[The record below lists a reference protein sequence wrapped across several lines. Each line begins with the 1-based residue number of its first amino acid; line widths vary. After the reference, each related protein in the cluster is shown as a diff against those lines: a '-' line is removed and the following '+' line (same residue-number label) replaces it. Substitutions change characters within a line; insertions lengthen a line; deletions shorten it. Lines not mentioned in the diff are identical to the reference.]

1 MMRIEQETINEIR
14 EKNDILDVVS
24 EYVKLEKRGRNYI
37 GLCPFHDEKTPSF
50 SVSEDKQI
58 CHCFGCKKGGNVF
71 QFIQEIKS
79 VSFIDA
85 VSELGNRVGIH
96 IEQETTSHD
105 TSEIVDDHIKMI
117 EMHELMAN
125 NFHYILKHT
134 EEGEAA
140 LAYLKSRGF
149 TDELINDRKIGY
161 SPNHAKFTHDFLE
174 KNGYEAVLAYE
185 AGLLS
190 RNDET
195 FDYFDRFRDRI
206 IFPLQNFQGKTVGFS
221 GRTYTD
227 QSPKYLNSP
236 ETPIFQKRK
245 MLYNI
250 DRARKA
256 IRQNDEVILLE
267 GFMDVIKASE
277 ANIKQVVA
285 TMGTALSKEHI
296 IMVKKLASNV
306 TLLYDGDFAGTEA
319 ALNVGKSLLTEGLNV
334 FVVNLPKKMD
344 PDDYIT
350 EYGEDA
356 FKSFVDGQKQSYV
369 AFKAQ
374 QLYYANE
381 NNDLKHDQHLEELIQ
396 DLNLIRSEFLRK
408 KVLQQIA
415 DLYKVDVNSLKNR
428 LAPTIVQNSIDY
440 NYNVPEIKEKKQD
453 KVGRAEQ
460 AILKHFMNHKQLFLE
475 YHSRINQEDFT
486 SLNNRVIFSRLNG
499 YYKNNDVFNISD
511 FSSYI
516 EEHQVMETVMY
527 LDSMLINDEPEKDE
541 MEDYIEVISPSVDQE
556 LTIEYL
562 NEQLNRAMQMGDL
575 ALQRQYLE
583 QIIQFNRNRM

>member
-1 MMRIEQETINEIR
+1 MRIEQETINEIR

-71 QFIQEIKS
+71 QFIQEIKDIPF
-79 VSFIDA
+79 VEA
-85 VSELGNRVGIH
+85 VKELGSRVDIH
-96 IEQETTSHD
+96 VESNEPSS
-105 TSEIVDDHIKMI
+105 SEAIVDDHIKMI

-134 EEGEAA
+134 EEGEEA

-161 SPNHAKFTHDFLE
+161 SPNHSKFTHDFLE
-174 KNGYEAVLAYE
+174 KNGYDAVLAFE

-206 IFPLQNFQGKTVGFS
+206 IFPLLNFQGKTVGFS

-227 QSPKYLNSP
+227 QTPKYLNSP

-250 DRARKA
+250 DRARKF

-267 GFMDVIKASE
+267 GFMDVIKADQ
-277 ANIKQVVA
+277 ADIKQVVA

-306 TLLYDGDFAGTEA
+306 TLLYDGDFAGNEA
-319 ALNVGKSLLTEGLNV
+319 ALNVGKILLNEGINV
-334 FVVNLPKKMD
+334 YVVHLPKKLD

-350 EYGEDA
+350 EYGNEA
-356 FKSFVDGQKQSYV
+356 FKSFVDSQKQSFV
-369 AFKAQ
+369 GFKAQ

-381 NNDLKHDQHLEELIQ
+381 NNDLKHEQHLEELIN
-396 DLNLIRSEFLRK
+396 DINLIRSDFLRK
-408 KVLQQIA
+408 KVLQQVA
-415 DLYKVDVNSLKNR
+415 DLYKVDVNSLKNQ
-428 LAPTIVQNSIDY
+428 LSPNIVQNTIDY
-440 NYNVPEIKEKKQD
+440 DQYVPDFKEKKLD

-460 AILKHFMNHKQLFLE
+460 ALIKHFMNQKQLFLE

-516 EEHQVMETVMY
+516 EDHNIMETVMY
-527 LDSMLINDEPEKDE
+527 LDSLLINDDPESE
-541 MEDYIEVISPSVDQE
+541 EIEDYINIISPE
-556 LTIEYL
+556 EIKENTIEYL
-562 NEQLNRAMQMGDL
+562 NEQLNKAMQSGDM

-583 QIIQFNRNRM
+583 QIVQYNRNRM

>member
-1 MMRIEQETINEIR
+1 MRIEQETINEIR

-24 EYVKLEKRGRNYI
+24 EYVKLEKKGRNYI

-71 QFIQEIKS
+71 QFIQEIKDIPF
-79 VSFIDA
+79 VEA
-85 VSELGNRVGIH
+85 VKELGSRVDIH
-96 IEQETTSHD
+96 VESNEPSS
-105 TSEIVDDHIKMI
+105 SEAIVDDHIKMI

-134 EEGEAA
+134 EEGEEA

-161 SPNHAKFTHDFLE
+161 SPNHSKFTHDFLE
-174 KNGYEAVLAYE
+174 KNGYDAVLAFD

-206 IFPLQNFQGKTVGFS
+206 IFPLLNFQGKTVGFS

-227 QSPKYLNSP
+227 QTPKYLNSP

-250 DRARKA
+250 DRARKF

-267 GFMDVIKASE
+267 GFMDVIKADQ
-277 ANIKQVVA
+277 ADIKQVVA

-306 TLLYDGDFAGTEA
+306 TLLYDGDFAGNEA
-319 ALNVGKSLLTEGLNV
+319 ALNVGKILLNEGINV
-334 FVVNLPKKMD
+334 YVVHLPKKMD

-350 EYGEDA
+350 EYGNEA
-356 FKSFVDGQKQSYV
+356 FKSFVDSQKQSFV
-369 AFKAQ
+369 GFKAQ

-381 NNDLKHDQHLEELIQ
+381 NNDLKHEQHLEELIN
-396 DLNLIRSEFLRK
+396 DINLIRSDFLRK
-408 KVLQQIA
+408 KVLQQVA
-415 DLYKVDVNSLKNR
+415 DLYKVDVNSLKNQ
-428 LAPTIVQNSIDY
+428 LSPNIVQNTIDY
-440 NYNVPEIKEKKQD
+440 DQYVPDFKEKKLD

-460 AILKHFMNHKQLFLE
+460 ALIKHFMNQKQLFLE

-516 EEHQVMETVMY
+516 EDHNIMETVMY
-527 LDSMLINDEPEKDE
+527 LDSLLINDDPESE
-541 MEDYIEVISPSVDQE
+541 EIEDYINIISPE
-556 LTIEYL
+556 EIKENTIEYL
-562 NEQLNRAMQMGDL
+562 NEQLNKAMQSGDM

-583 QIIQFNRNRM
+583 QIVQYNRNRM

>member
-1 MMRIEQETINEIR
+1 MRIEQELINEIR

-71 QFIQEIKS
+71 QFIQEIKGI
-79 VSFIDA
+79 SFVDA
-85 VSELGNRVGIH
+85 VRELGDKVDIH
-96 IEQETTSHD
+96 IEQQETAPT
-105 TSEIVDDHIKMI
+105 EGIVDDHIKMI

-125 NFHYILKHT
+125 NYHYILKHT

-140 LAYLKSRGF
+140 LNYLKSRGF
-149 TDELINDRKIGY
+149 TEELINDRKIGY
-161 SPNHAKFTHDFLE
+161 APNHSKFTHDFLE
-174 KNGYEAVLAYE
+174 KNGYDAVLAYE

-206 IFPLQNFQGKTVGFS
+206 IFPLLNFQGKTVGFS

-250 DRARKA
+250 DRARKF

-267 GFMDVIKASE
+267 GFMDVIKSFE
-277 ANIKQVVA
+277 ADIKQVVA
-285 TMGTALSKEHI
+285 TMGTALSREHVT
-296 IMVKKLASNV
+296 MVKKLASNV
-306 TLLYDGDFAGTEA
+306 TLLYDGDFAGKEA
-319 ALNVGKSLLTEGLNV
+319 AINVGKDLLNEGLNV
-334 FVVNLPKKMD
+334 FVVNLPKTMD

-350 EYGEDA
+350 EYGSDA
-356 FKSFVDGQKQSYV
+356 FKSFVEGQKQSYV

-381 NNDLKHDQHLEELIQ
+381 NNDLKHEQHIEELIH
-396 DLNLIRSEFLRK
+396 DINLIQSEFLRK
-408 KVLQQIA
+408 KVLQQVA

-428 LAPTIVQNSIDY
+428 LSPNIVQNYTDY
-440 NYNVPEIKEKKQD
+440 NNFVPEMKEKKLD

-460 AILKHFMNHKQLFLE
+460 ALLKHFMNHKQLFLE

-516 EEHQVMETVMY
+516 EEHQIIETVMY
-527 LDSMLINDEPEKDE
+527 LDSLLINDEPETE
-541 MEDYIEVISPSVDQE
+541 EIEDYIRIISPNEHKENS
-556 LTIEYL
+556 IEYL
-562 NEQLNRAMQMGDL
+562 NQQLNKAMQAGDI

-583 QIIQFNRNRM
+583 QIVQYNRNRM

>member
-1 MMRIEQETINEIR
+1 MRIEQELINEIR

-71 QFIQEIKS
+71 QFIQEIKGI
-79 VSFIDA
+79 SFVDA
-85 VSELGNRVGIH
+85 VRELGDKVDIH
-96 IEQETTSHD
+96 IEQQETAPT
-105 TSEIVDDHIKMI
+105 EGIVDDHIKMI

-125 NFHYILKHT
+125 NYHYILKHT

-140 LAYLKSRGF
+140 LNYLKSRGF
-149 TDELINDRKIGY
+149 TEELINDRKIGY
-161 SPNHAKFTHDFLE
+161 APNHSKFTHDFLE
-174 KNGYEAVLAYE
+174 KNGYDAVLAYE

-206 IFPLQNFQGKTVGFS
+206 IFPLLNFQGKTVGFS

-250 DRARKA
+250 DRARKF

-267 GFMDVIKASE
+267 GFMDVIKSFE
-277 ANIKQVVA
+277 ADIKQVVA
-285 TMGTALSKEHI
+285 TMGTALSREHVT
-296 IMVKKLASNV
+296 MVKKLASNV
-306 TLLYDGDFAGTEA
+306 TLLYDGDFAGKEA
-319 ALNVGKSLLTEGLNV
+319 AINVGKDLLNEGLNV
-334 FVVNLPKKMD
+334 FVVNLPKTMD

-350 EYGEDA
+350 EYGSDA
-356 FKSFVDGQKQSYV
+356 FKSFVEGQKQSYV
-369 AFKAQ
+369 TFKAQ

-381 NNDLKHDQHLEELIQ
+381 NNDLKHEQHIEELIH
-396 DLNLIRSEFLRK
+396 DINLIQSEFLRK
-408 KVLQQIA
+408 KVLQQVA

-428 LAPTIVQNSIDY
+428 LSPNIVQNYTDY
-440 NYNVPEIKEKKQD
+440 NNFVPEMKEKKLD
-453 KVGRAEQ
+453 KIGRAEQ
-460 AILKHFMNHKQLFLE
+460 ALLKHFMNHKQLFLE

-516 EEHQVMETVMY
+516 EEHQIIETVMY
-527 LDSMLINDEPEKDE
+527 LDSLLINDEPETE
-541 MEDYIEVISPSVDQE
+541 EIEDYIRIICPNEHKENS
-556 LTIEYL
+556 IEYL
-562 NEQLNRAMQMGDL
+562 NQQLNKAMQAGDI

-583 QIIQFNRNRM
+583 QIVQYNRNRM

>member
-1 MMRIEQETINEIR
+1 MRIEQELINEIR

-71 QFIQEIKS
+71 QFIQEIKGI
-79 VSFIDA
+79 SFVDA
-85 VSELGNRVGIH
+85 VRELGDKVDIH
-96 IEQETTSHD
+96 IEQQETAPT
-105 TSEIVDDHIKMI
+105 EGIVDDHIKMI

-125 NFHYILKHT
+125 NYHYILKHT

-140 LAYLKSRGF
+140 LNYLKSRGF
-149 TDELINDRKIGY
+149 TEELINDRKIGY
-161 SPNHAKFTHDFLE
+161 APNHSKFTHDFLE
-174 KNGYEAVLAYE
+174 KNGYDAVLAYE

-206 IFPLQNFQGKTVGFS
+206 IFPLLNFQGKTVGFS

-250 DRARKA
+250 DRARKF

-267 GFMDVIKASE
+267 GFMDVIKSFE
-277 ANIKQVVA
+277 ADIKQVVA
-285 TMGTALSKEHI
+285 TMGTALSREHVT
-296 IMVKKLASNV
+296 MVKKLASNV
-306 TLLYDGDFAGTEA
+306 TLLYDGDFAGKEA
-319 ALNVGKSLLTEGLNV
+319 AINVGKDLLNEGLNV
-334 FVVNLPKKMD
+334 FVVNLPKTMD

-350 EYGEDA
+350 EYGSDA
-356 FKSFVDGQKQSYV
+356 FKSFVEGQKQSYV

-381 NNDLKHDQHLEELIQ
+381 NNDLKHEQHIEELIH
-396 DLNLIRSEFLRK
+396 DINLIQSEFLRK
-408 KVLQQIA
+408 KVLQQVA

-428 LAPTIVQNSIDY
+428 LSPNIVQNYTDY
-440 NYNVPEIKEKKQD
+440 NNFVPEMKEKKLD

-460 AILKHFMNHKQLFLE
+460 ALLKHFMNHKQLFLE

-516 EEHQVMETVMY
+516 EEHQIIETVMY
-527 LDSMLINDEPEKDE
+527 LESLLINDEPETE
-541 MEDYIEVISPSVDQE
+541 EIEDYIRIISPNEHKENS
-556 LTIEYL
+556 IEYL
-562 NEQLNRAMQMGDL
+562 NQQLNKAMQAGDI

-583 QIIQFNRNRM
+583 QIVQYNRNRM

>member
-1 MMRIEQETINEIR
+1 MRIEQDLINEIR

-71 QFIQEIKS
+71 QFIQEIKGI
-79 VSFIDA
+79 SFVDA
-85 VSELGNRVGIH
+85 VRELGDKVDIH
-96 IEQETTSHD
+96 IEQQETAPT
-105 TSEIVDDHIKMI
+105 EGIVDDHIKMI

-125 NFHYILKHT
+125 NYHYILKHT

-140 LAYLKSRGF
+140 LNYLKSRGF
-149 TDELINDRKIGY
+149 TEELINDRKIGY
-161 SPNHAKFTHDFLE
+161 APNHSKFTHDFLE
-174 KNGYEAVLAYE
+174 KNGYDAVLAYE

-206 IFPLQNFQGKTVGFS
+206 IFPLLNFQGKTVGFS

-250 DRARKA
+250 DRARKF

-267 GFMDVIKASE
+267 GFMDVIKSFE
-277 ANIKQVVA
+277 ADIKQVVA
-285 TMGTALSKEHI
+285 TMGTALSREHVT
-296 IMVKKLASNV
+296 MVKKLASNV
-306 TLLYDGDFAGTEA
+306 TLLYDGDFAGKEA
-319 ALNVGKSLLTEGLNV
+319 AINVGKDLLNEGLNV
-334 FVVNLPKKMD
+334 FVVNLPKTMD

-350 EYGEDA
+350 EYGSDA
-356 FKSFVDGQKQSYV
+356 FKSFVEGQKQSYV
-369 AFKAQ
+369 AYKAQ

-381 NNDLKHDQHLEELIQ
+381 NNDLKHEQHIEELIH
-396 DLNLIRSEFLRK
+396 DINLIQSEFLRK
-408 KVLQQIA
+408 KVLQQVA

-428 LAPTIVQNSIDY
+428 LSPNIVQNYTDY
-440 NYNVPEIKEKKQD
+440 NNFVPEMKEKKLD

-460 AILKHFMNHKQLFLE
+460 ALLKHFMNHKQLFLE

-516 EEHQVMETVMY
+516 EEHQIIETVMY
-527 LDSMLINDEPEKDE
+527 LDSLLINDEPETE
-541 MEDYIEVISPSVDQE
+541 EIEDYIRIISPNEHKENS
-556 LTIEYL
+556 IEYL
-562 NEQLNRAMQMGDL
+562 NQQLNKAMQAGDI

-583 QIIQFNRNRM
+583 QIVQYNRNRM

>member
-1 MMRIEQETINEIR
+1 MRIEQETINEIR

-71 QFIQEIKS
+71 QFIQEIKG

-85 VSELGNRVGIH
+85 VSELGEKVNIH
-96 IEQETTSHD
+96 VEKQQTAPTEGM
-105 TSEIVDDHIKMI
+105 VDDHIKMI
-117 EMHELMAN
+117 DMHELMAN

-140 LAYLKSRGF
+140 LNYLRSRGF

-161 SPNHAKFTHDFLE
+161 APNQPKFTHDFLE
-174 KNGYEAVLAYE
+174 KNGYDAVLSYE

-195 FDYFDRFRDRI
+195 FDYYDRFRDRI
-206 IFPLQNFQGKTVGFS
+206 MFPLLNFQGKTVGFS

-250 DRARKA
+250 DRARKF

-267 GFMDVIKASE
+267 GFMDVIKSSE
-277 ANIKQVVA
+277 ADIKQVVA

-296 IMVKKLASNV
+296 VMVKKLASNV
-306 TLLYDGDFAGTEA
+306 TLLYDGDFAGQEA
-319 ALNVGKSLLTEGLNV
+319 AINVGKTLLNEGLNV
-334 FVVNLPKKMD
+334 YVVNLPKQMD

-350 EYGEDA
+350 QNGNEA

-374 QLYYANE
+374 HLYYANE
-381 NNDLKHDQHLEELIQ
+381 NNDLKHEQHLEELVQ
-396 DLNLIRSEFLRK
+396 DINLVRSEFLRK
-408 KVLQQIA
+408 KVLQQVA

-428 LAPTIVQNSIDY
+428 LTPNIVQNNADY
-440 NYNVPEIKEKKQD
+440 DYIVPEFKEKKVD
-453 KVGRAEQ
+453 KIGRAEQ
-460 AILKHFMNHKQLFLE
+460 ALLKHFMNHKQLFLE

-499 YYKNNDVFNISD
+499 YYKNNDAFNISD

-516 EEHQVMETVMY
+516 EDHHIMESVMY
-527 LDSMLINDEPEKDE
+527 LDSLLLNDEPESEE
-541 MEDYIEVISPSVDQE
+541 MEDYIRIISPNEREEQ
-556 LTIEYL
+556 TIEYL
-562 NEQLNRAMQMGDL
+562 NEQLNYAIRAGDKD
-575 ALQRQYLE
+575 LQSKYLQEIVQY
-583 QIIQFNRNRM
+583 NRNRM

>member
-1 MMRIEQETINEIR
+1 MRIEQELINEIR

-71 QFIQEIKS
+71 QFIQEIKGI
-79 VSFIDA
+79 SFVDA
-85 VSELGNRVGIH
+85 VRELGDKVDIH
-96 IEQETTSHD
+96 IEQQETAPT
-105 TSEIVDDHIKMI
+105 EGIVDDHIKMI

-125 NFHYILKHT
+125 NYHYILKHT

-140 LAYLKSRGF
+140 LNYLKSRGF
-149 TDELINDRKIGY
+149 TEELINDRKIGY
-161 SPNHAKFTHDFLE
+161 APNHSKFTHDFLE
-174 KNGYEAVLAYE
+174 KNGYDAVLAYE

-206 IFPLQNFQGKTVGFS
+206 IFPLLNFQGKTVGFS

-250 DRARKA
+250 DRARKF

-267 GFMDVIKASE
+267 GFMDVIKSFE
-277 ANIKQVVA
+277 ADIKQVVA
-285 TMGTALSKEHI
+285 TMGTALSREHVT
-296 IMVKKLASNV
+296 MVKKLASNV
-306 TLLYDGDFAGTEA
+306 TLLYDGDFAGKEA
-319 ALNVGKSLLTEGLNV
+319 AINVGKDLLNEGLNV
-334 FVVNLPKKMD
+334 FVVNLPKTMD

-350 EYGEDA
+350 EYGSDA
-356 FKSFVDGQKQSYV
+356 FKSFVEGQKQSYV
-369 AFKAQ
+369 AYKAQ

-381 NNDLKHDQHLEELIQ
+381 NNDLKHEQHIEELIH
-396 DLNLIRSEFLRK
+396 DINLIQSEFLRK
-408 KVLQQIA
+408 KVLQQVA

-428 LAPTIVQNSIDY
+428 LSPNIVQNYTDY
-440 NYNVPEIKEKKQD
+440 NNFVPEMKEKKLD

-460 AILKHFMNHKQLFLE
+460 ALLKHFMNHKQLFLE

-516 EEHQVMETVMY
+516 EEHQIIETVMY
-527 LDSMLINDEPEKDE
+527 LDSLLINDEPETE
-541 MEDYIEVISPSVDQE
+541 EIEDYIRIISPNEHKENS
-556 LTIEYL
+556 IEYL
-562 NEQLNRAMQMGDL
+562 NQQLNKAMQAGDI

-583 QIIQFNRNRM
+583 QIVQYNRNRM

>member
-1 MMRIEQETINEIR
+1 MRIEQETINEIR

-24 EYVKLEKRGRNYI
+24 EYVKLEKKGRNYI

-71 QFIQEIKS
+71 QFIQEIKDIPF
-79 VSFIDA
+79 VEA
-85 VSELGNRVGIH
+85 VKELGSRVDIH
-96 IEQETTSHD
+96 VESNEPSS
-105 TSEIVDDHIKMI
+105 SEAIVDDHIKMI

-134 EEGEAA
+134 EEGEEA

-149 TDELINDRKIGY
+149 TDDLINDRKIGY
-161 SPNHAKFTHDFLE
+161 SPNHSKFTHDFLK
-174 KNGYEAVLAYE
+174 KNGYDAVLAFE

-206 IFPLQNFQGKTVGFS
+206 IFPLLNFQGKTVGFS

-227 QSPKYLNSP
+227 QTPKYLNSP

-250 DRARKA
+250 DRARKF

-267 GFMDVIKASE
+267 GFMDVIKADQ
-277 ANIKQVVA
+277 ADIKQVVA

-306 TLLYDGDFAGTEA
+306 TLLYDGDFAGNEA
-319 ALNVGKSLLTEGLNV
+319 ALNVGKILLNEGINV
-334 FVVNLPKKMD
+334 YVVHLPKKMD

-350 EYGEDA
+350 EYGNEA
-356 FKSFVDGQKQSYV
+356 FKSFVDSQKQSFV
-369 AFKAQ
+369 GFKAQ

-381 NNDLKHDQHLEELIQ
+381 NNDLKHEQHLEELIN
-396 DLNLIRSEFLRK
+396 DINLIRSDFLRK
-408 KVLQQIA
+408 KVLQQVA
-415 DLYKVDVNSLKNR
+415 DLYKVDVNSLKNQ
-428 LAPTIVQNSIDY
+428 LSPNIVQNTIDY
-440 NYNVPEIKEKKQD
+440 DQYVPDFKEKKLD

-460 AILKHFMNHKQLFLE
+460 ALIKHFMNQKQLFLE

-516 EEHQVMETVMY
+516 EDHNIMETVMY
-527 LDSMLINDEPEKDE
+527 LDSLLINDDPESE
-541 MEDYIEVISPSVDQE
+541 EIEDYINIISPE
-556 LTIEYL
+556 EIKENTIEYL
-562 NEQLNRAMQMGDL
+562 NEQLNKAMQSGDM

-583 QIIQFNRNRM
+583 QIVQYNRNRM

>member
-1 MMRIEQETINEIR
+1 MRIEQETINKIR

-24 EYVKLEKRGRNYI
+24 EYVKLEKKGRNYI

-71 QFIQEIKS
+71 QFIQEIKDIPF
-79 VSFIDA
+79 VEA
-85 VSELGNRVGIH
+85 VKELGSRVDIH
-96 IEQETTSHD
+96 VESNEPSS
-105 TSEIVDDHIKMI
+105 SEAIVDDHIKMI

-134 EEGEAA
+134 EEGEEA

-161 SPNHAKFTHDFLE
+161 SPNHSKFTHDFLE
-174 KNGYEAVLAYE
+174 KNGYDAVLAFE

-206 IFPLQNFQGKTVGFS
+206 IFPLLNFQGKTVGFS

-227 QSPKYLNSP
+227 QTPKYLNSP

-250 DRARKA
+250 DRARKF

-267 GFMDVIKASE
+267 GFMDVIKADQ
-277 ANIKQVVA
+277 ADIKQVVA

-306 TLLYDGDFAGTEA
+306 TLLYDGDFAGNEA
-319 ALNVGKSLLTEGLNV
+319 ALNVGKILLNEGINV
-334 FVVNLPKKMD
+334 YVVHLPKKMD

-350 EYGEDA
+350 EYGNEA
-356 FKSFVDGQKQSYV
+356 FKSFVDSQKQSFV
-369 AFKAQ
+369 GFKAQ

-381 NNDLKHDQHLEELIQ
+381 NNDLKHEQHLEELIN
-396 DLNLIRSEFLRK
+396 DINLIRSDFLRK
-408 KVLQQIA
+408 KVLQQVA
-415 DLYKVDVNSLKNR
+415 DLYKVDVNSLKNQ
-428 LAPTIVQNSIDY
+428 LSPNIVQNTIDY
-440 NYNVPEIKEKKQD
+440 DQYVPDFKEKKLD

-460 AILKHFMNHKQLFLE
+460 ALIKHFMNQKQLFLE

-516 EEHQVMETVMY
+516 EDHNIMETVMY
-527 LDSMLINDEPEKDE
+527 LDSLLINDDPESE
-541 MEDYIEVISPSVDQE
+541 EIEDYINIISPE
-556 LTIEYL
+556 EIKENTIEYL
-562 NEQLNRAMQMGDL
+562 NEQLNKAMQSGDM

-583 QIIQFNRNRM
+583 QIVQYNRNRM

>member
-1 MMRIEQETINEIR
+1 MRIEQELINEIR

-71 QFIQEIKS
+71 QFIQEIKGI
-79 VSFIDA
+79 SFVDA
-85 VSELGNRVGIH
+85 VRELGDKVDIH
-96 IEQETTSHD
+96 IEQQETAPT
-105 TSEIVDDHIKMI
+105 EGIVDDHIKMI

-125 NFHYILKHT
+125 NYHYILKHT

-140 LAYLKSRGF
+140 LNYLKSRGF
-149 TDELINDRKIGY
+149 TEELINDRKIGY
-161 SPNHAKFTHDFLE
+161 APNHSKFTHDFLE
-174 KNGYEAVLAYE
+174 KNGYDAVLAYE

-206 IFPLQNFQGKTVGFS
+206 IFPLLNFQGKTVGFS

-250 DRARKA
+250 DRARKF

-267 GFMDVIKASE
+267 GFMDVIKSFE
-277 ANIKQVVA
+277 ADIKQVVA
-285 TMGTALSKEHI
+285 TMGTALSREHVT
-296 IMVKKLASNV
+296 MVKKLASNV
-306 TLLYDGDFAGTEA
+306 TLLYDGDFAGKEA
-319 ALNVGKSLLTEGLNV
+319 AINVGKDLLNEGLNV

-350 EYGEDA
+350 EYGSDA
-356 FKSFVDGQKQSYV
+356 FKSFVEGQKQSYV

-381 NNDLKHDQHLEELIQ
+381 NNDLKHEQHIEELIH
-396 DLNLIRSEFLRK
+396 DINLIQSEFLRK
-408 KVLQQIA
+408 KVLQQVA

-428 LAPTIVQNSIDY
+428 LSPNIVQNYTDY
-440 NYNVPEIKEKKQD
+440 NNFVPEMKEKKLD
-453 KVGRAEQ
+453 KIGRAEQ
-460 AILKHFMNHKQLFLE
+460 ALLKHFMNHKQLFLE

-516 EEHQVMETVMY
+516 EEHQIIETVMY
-527 LDSMLINDEPEKDE
+527 LDSLLINDEPETE
-541 MEDYIEVISPSVDQE
+541 EIEDYIRIISPNEHKENS
-556 LTIEYL
+556 IEYL
-562 NEQLNRAMQMGDL
+562 NQQLNKAMQAGDI

-583 QIIQFNRNRM
+583 QIVQYNRNRM

>member
-1 MMRIEQETINEIR
+1 MRIEQDLINEIR

-71 QFIQEIKS
+71 QFIQEIKGI
-79 VSFIDA
+79 SFVDA
-85 VSELGNRVGIH
+85 VRELGDKVDIH
-96 IEQETTSHD
+96 IEKQETAST
-105 TSEIVDDHIKMI
+105 EGIVDDHIKMI

-125 NFHYILKHT
+125 NYHYILKHT

-140 LAYLKSRGF
+140 LNYLKSRGF
-149 TDELINDRKIGY
+149 TEELINDRKIGY
-161 SPNHAKFTHDFLE
+161 APNHSKFTHDFLE
-174 KNGYEAVLAYE
+174 KNGYDALLAYE

-206 IFPLQNFQGKTVGFS
+206 IFPLLNFQGKTVGFS

-250 DRARKA
+250 DRARKF

-267 GFMDVIKASE
+267 GFMDVIKSFE
-277 ANIKQVVA
+277 ADIKQVVA
-285 TMGTALSKEHI
+285 TMGTALSREHVT
-296 IMVKKLASNV
+296 MVKKLASNV
-306 TLLYDGDFAGTEA
+306 TLLYDGDFAGKEA
-319 ALNVGKSLLTEGLNV
+319 AINVGKDLLNEGLNV
-334 FVVNLPKKMD
+334 FVVNLPKTMD

-350 EYGEDA
+350 EYGSDA
-356 FKSFVDGQKQSYV
+356 FKSFVEGQKQSYV

-381 NNDLKHDQHLEELIQ
+381 NNDLKHEQHIEELIH
-396 DLNLIRSEFLRK
+396 DINLIQSEFLRK
-408 KVLQQIA
+408 KVLQQVA

-428 LAPTIVQNSIDY
+428 LSPNIVQNYTDY
-440 NYNVPEIKEKKQD
+440 NNFVPEMKEKKLD

-460 AILKHFMNHKQLFLE
+460 ALLKHFMNHKQLFLE

-516 EEHQVMETVMY
+516 EEHQIIETVMY
-527 LDSMLINDEPEKDE
+527 LDSLLINDEPETE
-541 MEDYIEVISPSVDQE
+541 EIEDYIRIISPNEHKENS
-556 LTIEYL
+556 IEYL
-562 NEQLNRAMQMGDL
+562 NQQLNKAMQAGDI

-583 QIIQFNRNRM
+583 QIVQYNRNRM

>member
-1 MMRIEQETINEIR
+1 MRIEQETINEIR

-71 QFIQEIKS
+71 QFIQEIKDIPF
-79 VSFIDA
+79 VEA
-85 VSELGNRVGIH
+85 VKELGSRVDIH
-96 IEQETTSHD
+96 VESNEPSS
-105 TSEIVDDHIKMI
+105 SEAIVDDHIKMI

-134 EEGEAA
+134 EEGEEA

-161 SPNHAKFTHDFLE
+161 SPNHSKFTHDFLE
-174 KNGYEAVLAYE
+174 KNGYDAVLAFE

-206 IFPLQNFQGKTVGFS
+206 IFPLLNFQGKTVGFS

-227 QSPKYLNSP
+227 QTPKYLNSP
-236 ETPIFQKRK
+236 ETPI
-245 MLYNI
+245 
-250 DRARKA
+250 DRARKF

-267 GFMDVIKASE
+267 GFMDVIKADQ
-277 ANIKQVVA
+277 ADIKQVVA

-306 TLLYDGDFAGTEA
+306 TLLYDGDFAGNEA
-319 ALNVGKSLLTEGLNV
+319 ALNVGKILLNEGINV
-334 FVVNLPKKMD
+334 YVVHLPKKMD

-350 EYGEDA
+350 EYGNEA
-356 FKSFVDGQKQSYV
+356 FKSFVDSQKQSFV
-369 AFKAQ
+369 GFKAQ

-381 NNDLKHDQHLEELIQ
+381 NNDLKHEQHLEELIN
-396 DLNLIRSEFLRK
+396 DINLIRSDFLRK
-408 KVLQQIA
+408 KVLQQVA
-415 DLYKVDVNSLKNR
+415 DLYKVDVNSLKNQ
-428 LAPTIVQNSIDY
+428 LSPNIVQNTIDY
-440 NYNVPEIKEKKQD
+440 DQYVPDFKEKKLD

-460 AILKHFMNHKQLFLE
+460 ALIKHFMNQKQLFLE

-516 EEHQVMETVMY
+516 EDHNIMETVMY
-527 LDSMLINDEPEKDE
+527 LDSLLINDDPESE
-541 MEDYIEVISPSVDQE
+541 EIEDYINIISPE
-556 LTIEYL
+556 EIKENTIEYL
-562 NEQLNRAMQMGDL
+562 NEQLNKAMQSGDM

-583 QIIQFNRNRM
+583 QIVQYNRNRM

>member
-1 MMRIEQETINEIR
+1 MRIEQETINEIR

-24 EYVKLEKRGRNYI
+24 EYVKLEKKGRNYI

-71 QFIQEIKS
+71 QFIQEIKDIPF
-79 VSFIDA
+79 VEA
-85 VSELGNRVGIH
+85 VKELGSRVDIH
-96 IEQETTSHD
+96 VESNEPSS
-105 TSEIVDDHIKMI
+105 SEAIVDDHIKMI

-134 EEGEAA
+134 EEGEEA

-161 SPNHAKFTHDFLE
+161 SPNHSKFTHDFLE
-174 KNGYEAVLAYE
+174 KNGYDAVLAFE

-206 IFPLQNFQGKTVGFS
+206 IFPLLNFQSKTVGFS

-227 QSPKYLNSP
+227 QTPKYLNSP

-250 DRARKA
+250 DRARKF

-267 GFMDVIKASE
+267 GFMDVIKADQ
-277 ANIKQVVA
+277 ADIKQVVA

-306 TLLYDGDFAGTEA
+306 TLLYDGDFAGNEA
-319 ALNVGKSLLTEGLNV
+319 ALNVGKILLNEGINV
-334 FVVNLPKKMD
+334 YVVHLPKKMD

-350 EYGEDA
+350 EYGNEA
-356 FKSFVDGQKQSYV
+356 FKSFVDSQKQSFV
-369 AFKAQ
+369 GFKAQ

-381 NNDLKHDQHLEELIQ
+381 NNDLKHEQHLEELIN
-396 DLNLIRSEFLRK
+396 DINLIRSDFLRK
-408 KVLQQIA
+408 KVLQQVA
-415 DLYKVDVNSLKNR
+415 DLYKVDVNSLKNQ
-428 LAPTIVQNSIDY
+428 LSPNIVQNTIDY
-440 NYNVPEIKEKKQD
+440 DQYVPDFKEKKLD

-460 AILKHFMNHKQLFLE
+460 ALIKHFMNQKQLFLE

-516 EEHQVMETVMY
+516 EDHNIMETVMY
-527 LDSMLINDEPEKDE
+527 LDSLLINDDPESE
-541 MEDYIEVISPSVDQE
+541 EIEDYINIISPE
-556 LTIEYL
+556 EIKENTIEYL
-562 NEQLNRAMQMGDL
+562 NEQLNKAMQSGDM

-583 QIIQFNRNRM
+583 QIVQYNRNRM

>member
-1 MMRIEQETINEIR
+1 MRIEQELINEIR

-71 QFIQEIKS
+71 QFIQEIKGI
-79 VSFIDA
+79 SFVDA
-85 VSELGNRVGIH
+85 VRELGDKVDIH
-96 IEQETTSHD
+96 LEQQETAPT
-105 TSEIVDDHIKMI
+105 EGIVDDHIKMI

-125 NFHYILKHT
+125 NYHYILKHT

-140 LAYLKSRGF
+140 LNYLKSRGF
-149 TDELINDRKIGY
+149 TEELINDRKIGY
-161 SPNHAKFTHDFLE
+161 APNHSKFTHDFLE
-174 KNGYEAVLAYE
+174 KNGYDAVLAYE

-206 IFPLQNFQGKTVGFS
+206 IFPLLNFQGKTVGFS

-245 MLYNI
+245 MLYNV
-250 DRARKA
+250 DRARKF

-267 GFMDVIKASE
+267 GFMDVIKSFE
-277 ANIKQVVA
+277 ADIKQVVA
-285 TMGTALSKEHI
+285 TMGTALSREHVT
-296 IMVKKLASNV
+296 MVKKLASNV
-306 TLLYDGDFAGTEA
+306 TLLYDGDFAGKEA
-319 ALNVGKSLLTEGLNV
+319 AINVGKDLLNEGLNV
-334 FVVNLPKKMD
+334 FVVNLPKTMD

-350 EYGEDA
+350 EYGSDA
-356 FKSFVDGQKQSYV
+356 FKSFVEGQKQSYV
-369 AFKAQ
+369 TFKAQ

-381 NNDLKHDQHLEELIQ
+381 NNDLKHEQHIEELIH
-396 DLNLIRSEFLRK
+396 DINLIQSEFLRK
-408 KVLQQIA
+408 KVLQQVA

-428 LAPTIVQNSIDY
+428 LSPNIVQNYTDY
-440 NYNVPEIKEKKQD
+440 NNFVPEMKEKKLD
-453 KVGRAEQ
+453 KIGRAEQ
-460 AILKHFMNHKQLFLE
+460 ALLKHFMNHKQLFLE

-516 EEHQVMETVMY
+516 EEHQIIETVMY
-527 LDSMLINDEPEKDE
+527 LDSLLINDEPETE
-541 MEDYIEVISPSVDQE
+541 EIEDYIRIISPNEHKENS
-556 LTIEYL
+556 IEYL
-562 NEQLNRAMQMGDL
+562 NQQLNKAMQAGDI

-583 QIIQFNRNRM
+583 QIVQYNRNRM

>member
-1 MMRIEQETINEIR
+1 MRIEQETINEIR

-71 QFIQEIKS
+71 QFIQEIKDIPF
-79 VSFIDA
+79 VEA
-85 VSELGNRVGIH
+85 VKELGSRVDIH
-96 IEQETTSHD
+96 VESNEPSS
-105 TSEIVDDHIKMI
+105 SEAIVNDHIKMI

-134 EEGEAA
+134 EEGEEA

-161 SPNHAKFTHDFLE
+161 SPNHSKFTHDFLE
-174 KNGYEAVLAYE
+174 KNGYDAVLAFE

-206 IFPLQNFQGKTVGFS
+206 IFPLLNFQGKTVGFS

-227 QSPKYLNSP
+227 QTPKYLNSP

-250 DRARKA
+250 DRARKF

-267 GFMDVIKASE
+267 GFMDVIKADQ
-277 ANIKQVVA
+277 ADIKQVVA

-306 TLLYDGDFAGTEA
+306 TLLYDGDFAGNEA
-319 ALNVGKSLLTEGLNV
+319 ALNVGKILLNEGINV
-334 FVVNLPKKMD
+334 YVVHLPKKMD

-350 EYGEDA
+350 EYGNDA
-356 FKSFVDGQKQSYV
+356 FKSFVDSQKQSFV
-369 AFKAQ
+369 GFKAQ

-381 NNDLKHDQHLEELIQ
+381 NNDLKHEQHLEELIN
-396 DLNLIRSEFLRK
+396 DINLIRSDFLRK
-408 KVLQQIA
+408 KVLQQVA
-415 DLYKVDVNSLKNR
+415 DLYKVDVNSLKNQ
-428 LAPTIVQNSIDY
+428 LSPNIVQNTIDY
-440 NYNVPEIKEKKQD
+440 DQYVPDFKEKKLD

-460 AILKHFMNHKQLFLE
+460 ALIKHFMNQKQLFLE

-516 EEHQVMETVMY
+516 EDHNIMETVMY
-527 LDSMLINDEPEKDE
+527 LDSLLINDDPESE
-541 MEDYIEVISPSVDQE
+541 EIEDYINIISPE
-556 LTIEYL
+556 EIKENTIEYL
-562 NEQLNRAMQMGDL
+562 NEQLNKAMQSGDM

-583 QIIQFNRNRM
+583 QIVQYNRNRM

>member
-1 MMRIEQETINEIR
+1 MRIEQELINEIR

-71 QFIQEIKS
+71 QFIQEIKGI
-79 VSFIDA
+79 SFVDA
-85 VSELGNRVGIH
+85 VRELGDKVDIH
-96 IEQETTSHD
+96 IEQQETAPT
-105 TSEIVDDHIKMI
+105 EGIVDDHIKMI

-125 NFHYILKHT
+125 NYHYILKHT

-140 LAYLKSRGF
+140 LNYLKSRGF
-149 TDELINDRKIGY
+149 TEELINDRKIGY
-161 SPNHAKFTHDFLE
+161 APNHSKFTHDFLE
-174 KNGYEAVLAYE
+174 KNGYDAVLAYE

-206 IFPLQNFQGKTVGFS
+206 IFPLLNFQGKTVGFS

-250 DRARKA
+250 DRARKF

-267 GFMDVIKASE
+267 GFMDVIKSFE
-277 ANIKQVVA
+277 ADIKQVVA
-285 TMGTALSKEHI
+285 TMGTALSREHVT
-296 IMVKKLASNV
+296 MVKKLASNV
-306 TLLYDGDFAGTEA
+306 TLLYDGDFAGKEA
-319 ALNVGKSLLTEGLNV
+319 AINVGKDLLNEGLNV
-334 FVVNLPKKMD
+334 FVVNLPKTMD

-350 EYGEDA
+350 EYGSDA
-356 FKSFVDGQKQSYV
+356 FKSFVEGQKQSYV
-369 AFKAQ
+369 TFKAQ

-381 NNDLKHDQHLEELIQ
+381 NNDLKHEQHIEELIH
-396 DLNLIRSEFLRK
+396 DINLIQSEFLRK
-408 KVLQQIA
+408 KVLQQVA
-415 DLYKVDVNSLKNR
+415 GLYKVDVNSLKNR
-428 LAPTIVQNSIDY
+428 LSPNIVQNYTDY
-440 NYNVPEIKEKKQD
+440 NNFVPEMKEKKLD
-453 KVGRAEQ
+453 KIGRAEQ
-460 AILKHFMNHKQLFLE
+460 ALLKHFMNHKQLFLE

-486 SLNNRVIFSRLNG
+486 SLSNRVIFSRLNG

-516 EEHQVMETVMY
+516 EEHQIIETVMY
-527 LDSMLINDEPEKDE
+527 LDSLLINDEPETE
-541 MEDYIEVISPSVDQE
+541 EIEDYIRIISPNEHKENS
-556 LTIEYL
+556 IEYL
-562 NEQLNRAMQMGDL
+562 NQQLNKAMQAGDI

-583 QIIQFNRNRM
+583 QIVQYNRNRM

>member
-1 MMRIEQETINEIR
+1 MRIEQELINEIR

-71 QFIQEIKS
+71 QFIQEIKGI
-79 VSFIDA
+79 SFVDA
-85 VSELGNRVGIH
+85 VRELGDKVDIH
-96 IEQETTSHD
+96 IEQQETAPT
-105 TSEIVDDHIKMI
+105 EGIVDDHIKMI

-125 NFHYILKHT
+125 NYHYILKHT

-140 LAYLKSRGF
+140 LNYLKSRGF
-149 TDELINDRKIGY
+149 TEELINDRKIGY
-161 SPNHAKFTHDFLE
+161 APNHSKFTHDFLE
-174 KNGYEAVLAYE
+174 KNGYDAVLAYE

-206 IFPLQNFQGKTVGFS
+206 IFPLLNFQGKTVGFS

-250 DRARKA
+250 NRARKF

-267 GFMDVIKASE
+267 GFMDVIKSFE
-277 ANIKQVVA
+277 ADIKQVVA
-285 TMGTALSKEHI
+285 TMGTALSREHVT
-296 IMVKKLASNV
+296 MVKKLASNV
-306 TLLYDGDFAGTEA
+306 TLLYDGDFAGKEA
-319 ALNVGKSLLTEGLNV
+319 AINVGKDLLNEGLNV
-334 FVVNLPKKMD
+334 FVVNLPKTMD

-350 EYGEDA
+350 EYGSDA
-356 FKSFVDGQKQSYV
+356 FKSFVEGQKQSYV
-369 AFKAQ
+369 TFKAQ

-381 NNDLKHDQHLEELIQ
+381 NNDLKHEQHIEELIH
-396 DLNLIRSEFLRK
+396 DINLIQSEFLRK
-408 KVLQQIA
+408 KVLQQVA

-428 LAPTIVQNSIDY
+428 LSPNIVQNYTDY
-440 NYNVPEIKEKKQD
+440 NNFVPEMKEKKLD
-453 KVGRAEQ
+453 KIGRAEQ
-460 AILKHFMNHKQLFLE
+460 ALLKHFMNHKQLFLE

-516 EEHQVMETVMY
+516 EEHQIIETVMY
-527 LDSMLINDEPEKDE
+527 LDLLLINDEPETE
-541 MEDYIEVISPSVDQE
+541 EIEDYIRIICPNEHKENS
-556 LTIEYL
+556 IEYL
-562 NEQLNRAMQMGDL
+562 NQQLNKAMQAGDI

-583 QIIQFNRNRM
+583 QIVQYNRNRM

>member
-1 MMRIEQETINEIR
+1 MRIEQETINEIR

-50 SVSEDKQI
+50 SVSEEKQI

-71 QFIQEIKS
+71 QFIQEIKDIPF
-79 VSFIDA
+79 VEA
-85 VSELGNRVGIH
+85 VKELGSRVDIH
-96 IEQETTSHD
+96 VESNEPSS
-105 TSEIVDDHIKMI
+105 SEAIVNDHIKMI

-134 EEGEAA
+134 EEGEEA

-161 SPNHAKFTHDFLE
+161 SPNHSKFTHDFLE
-174 KNGYEAVLAYE
+174 KNGYDAVLAFE

-206 IFPLQNFQGKTVGFS
+206 IFPLLNFQGKTVGFS

-227 QSPKYLNSP
+227 QTPKYLNSP

-250 DRARKA
+250 DRARKF

-267 GFMDVIKASE
+267 GFMDVIKADQ
-277 ANIKQVVA
+277 ADIKQVVA

-306 TLLYDGDFAGTEA
+306 TLLYDGDFAGNEA
-319 ALNVGKSLLTEGLNV
+319 ALNVGKILLNEGINV
-334 FVVNLPKKMD
+334 YVVHLPKKMD

-350 EYGEDA
+350 EYGNEA
-356 FKSFVDGQKQSYV
+356 FKSFVDSQKQSFV
-369 AFKAQ
+369 GFKAQ

-381 NNDLKHDQHLEELIQ
+381 NNDLKHEQHLEELIN
-396 DLNLIRSEFLRK
+396 DINLIRSDFLRK
-408 KVLQQIA
+408 KVLQQVA
-415 DLYKVDVNSLKNR
+415 DLYKVDVNSLKNQ
-428 LAPTIVQNSIDY
+428 LSPNIVQNTIDY
-440 NYNVPEIKEKKQD
+440 DQYVPDFKEKKLD

-460 AILKHFMNHKQLFLE
+460 ALIKHFMNQKQLFLE

-516 EEHQVMETVMY
+516 EDHNIMETVMY
-527 LDSMLINDEPEKDE
+527 LDSLLINDDPESE
-541 MEDYIEVISPSVDQE
+541 EIEDYINIISPE
-556 LTIEYL
+556 EIKENTIEYL
-562 NEQLNRAMQMGDL
+562 NEQLNKAMQSGDM

-583 QIIQFNRNRM
+583 QIVQYNRNRM

>member
-1 MMRIEQETINEIR
+1 MRIEQETINEIR

-71 QFIQEIKS
+71 QFIQEIKDIPF
-79 VSFIDA
+79 VEA
-85 VSELGNRVGIH
+85 VKELGSRVDIH
-96 IEQETTSHD
+96 VESNEPSS
-105 TSEIVDDHIKMI
+105 SEAIVDDHIKMI

-134 EEGEAA
+134 EEGEEA

-161 SPNHAKFTHDFLE
+161 SPNHSKFTHDFLE
-174 KNGYEAVLAYE
+174 KNGYDAVLAFE

-206 IFPLQNFQGKTVGFS
+206 IFPLLNFQGKTVGFS

-227 QSPKYLNSP
+227 QTPKYLNSP

-250 DRARKA
+250 DRARKF

-267 GFMDVIKASE
+267 GFMDVIKADQ
-277 ANIKQVVA
+277 ADIKQVVA

-306 TLLYDGDFAGTEA
+306 TLLYDGDFAGNEA
-319 ALNVGKSLLTEGLNV
+319 ALNVGKILLNEGINV
-334 FVVNLPKKMD
+334 YVVHLPKKMD

-350 EYGEDA
+350 EYGNEA
-356 FKSFVDGQKQSYV
+356 FKSFVDSQKQSFV
-369 AFKAQ
+369 GFKAQ

-381 NNDLKHDQHLEELIQ
+381 NNDLKHEQHLEQLIN
-396 DLNLIRSEFLRK
+396 DINLIRSDFLRK
-408 KVLQQIA
+408 KVLQQVA
-415 DLYKVDVNSLKNR
+415 DLYKVDVNSLKNQ
-428 LAPTIVQNSIDY
+428 LSPNIVQNTIDY
-440 NYNVPEIKEKKQD
+440 DQYVPDFKEKKLD

-460 AILKHFMNHKQLFLE
+460 A
-475 YHSRINQEDFT
+475 
-486 SLNNRVIFSRLNG
+486 
-499 YYKNNDVFNISD
+499 
-511 FSSYI
+511 
-516 EEHQVMETVMY
+516 
-527 LDSMLINDEPEKDE
+527 
-541 MEDYIEVISPSVDQE
+541 
-556 LTIEYL
+556 
-562 NEQLNRAMQMGDL
+562 
-575 ALQRQYLE
+575 
-583 QIIQFNRNRM
+583 

>member
-1 MMRIEQETINEIR
+1 MRIEQETINEIR

-71 QFIQEIKS
+71 QFIQEIKDIPF
-79 VSFIDA
+79 VEA
-85 VSELGNRVGIH
+85 VKELGSRVDIH
-96 IEQETTSHD
+96 VESNEPSS
-105 TSEIVDDHIKMI
+105 SEAIVDDHIKMI

-134 EEGEAA
+134 EEGEEA

-161 SPNHAKFTHDFLE
+161 SPNHSKFTHDFLE
-174 KNGYEAVLAYE
+174 KNGYDAVLAFE

-206 IFPLQNFQGKTVGFS
+206 IFPLLNFQGKTVGFS

-227 QSPKYLNSP
+227 QTPKYLNSP
-236 ETPIFQKRK
+236 ETPIFKKRK

-250 DRARKA
+250 DRARKF

-267 GFMDVIKASE
+267 GFMDVIKADQ
-277 ANIKQVVA
+277 ADIKQVVA

-306 TLLYDGDFAGTEA
+306 TLLYDGDFAGNEA
-319 ALNVGKSLLTEGLNV
+319 ALNVGKILLNEGINV
-334 FVVNLPKKMD
+334 YVVHLPKKMD

-350 EYGEDA
+350 EYGNEA
-356 FKSFVDGQKQSYV
+356 FKSFVDSQKQSFV
-369 AFKAQ
+369 GFKAQ

-381 NNDLKHDQHLEELIQ
+381 NNDLKHEQHLEELIN
-396 DLNLIRSEFLRK
+396 DINLIRSDFLRK
-408 KVLQQIA
+408 KVLQQVA
-415 DLYKVDVNSLKNR
+415 DLYKVDVNSLKNQ
-428 LAPTIVQNSIDY
+428 LSPNIVQNTIDY
-440 NYNVPEIKEKKQD
+440 DQYVPDFKEKKLD

-460 AILKHFMNHKQLFLE
+460 ALIKHFMNQKQLFLE

-516 EEHQVMETVMY
+516 EDHNIMETVMY
-527 LDSMLINDEPEKDE
+527 LDSLLINDDPESE
-541 MEDYIEVISPSVDQE
+541 EIEDYINIISPE
-556 LTIEYL
+556 EIKENTIEYL
-562 NEQLNRAMQMGDL
+562 NEQLNKAMQSGDM

-583 QIIQFNRNRM
+583 QIVQYNRNRM

>member
-1 MMRIEQETINEIR
+1 MRIEQELINEIR
-14 EKNDILDVVS
+14 EKNEILDVVS

-71 QFIQEIKS
+71 QFIQEIKGI
-79 VSFIDA
+79 SFVDA
-85 VSELGNRVGIH
+85 VRELGDKVDIH
-96 IEQETTSHD
+96 IEQQETAPT
-105 TSEIVDDHIKMI
+105 EGIVDDHIKMI

-125 NFHYILKHT
+125 NYHYILKHT

-140 LAYLKSRGF
+140 LNYLKSRGF
-149 TDELINDRKIGY
+149 TEELINDRKIGY
-161 SPNHAKFTHDFLE
+161 APNHSKFTHDFLE
-174 KNGYEAVLAYE
+174 KNGYDAVLAYE

-206 IFPLQNFQGKTVGFS
+206 IFPLLNFQGKTVGFS

-245 MLYNI
+245 MLYNV
-250 DRARKA
+250 DRARKF

-267 GFMDVIKASE
+267 GFMDVIKSFE
-277 ANIKQVVA
+277 ADIKQVVA
-285 TMGTALSKEHI
+285 TMGTALSREHVT
-296 IMVKKLASNV
+296 MVKKLASNV
-306 TLLYDGDFAGTEA
+306 TLLYDGDFAGKEA
-319 ALNVGKSLLTEGLNV
+319 AINVGKDLLNEGLNV
-334 FVVNLPKKMD
+334 FVVNLPKTMD

-350 EYGEDA
+350 EYGSDA
-356 FKSFVDGQKQSYV
+356 FKSFVEGQKQSYV
-369 AFKAQ
+369 TFKAQ

-381 NNDLKHDQHLEELIQ
+381 NNDLKHEQHIEELIH
-396 DLNLIRSEFLRK
+396 DINLIQSEFLRK
-408 KVLQQIA
+408 KVLQQVA

-428 LAPTIVQNSIDY
+428 LSPNIVQNYTDY
-440 NYNVPEIKEKKQD
+440 NNFVPEMKEKKLD
-453 KVGRAEQ
+453 KIGRAEQ
-460 AILKHFMNHKQLFLE
+460 ALLKHFMNHKQLFLE

-516 EEHQVMETVMY
+516 EEHQIIETVMY
-527 LDSMLINDEPEKDE
+527 LDSLLINDEPETE
-541 MEDYIEVISPSVDQE
+541 EIEDYIRIICPNEHKENS
-556 LTIEYL
+556 IEYL
-562 NEQLNRAMQMGDL
+562 NQQLNKAMQAGDI

-583 QIIQFNRNRM
+583 QIVQYNRNRM

>member
-1 MMRIEQETINEIR
+1 MRIEQETINEIR

-71 QFIQEIKS
+71 QFIQEIKDIPF
-79 VSFIDA
+79 VEA
-85 VSELGNRVGIH
+85 VKELGSRVDINV
-96 IEQETTSHD
+96 ESNEPSS
-105 TSEIVDDHIKMI
+105 SEAIVDDHIKMI

-134 EEGEAA
+134 EEGEEA

-161 SPNHAKFTHDFLE
+161 SPNHSKFTHDFLE
-174 KNGYEAVLAYE
+174 KNGYDAVLAFE

-206 IFPLQNFQGKTVGFS
+206 IFPLLNFQGKTVGFS

-227 QSPKYLNSP
+227 QTPKYLNSP

-250 DRARKA
+250 DRARKF

-267 GFMDVIKASE
+267 GFMDVIKADQ
-277 ANIKQVVA
+277 ADIKQVVA

-306 TLLYDGDFAGTEA
+306 TLLYDGDFAGNEA
-319 ALNVGKSLLTEGLNV
+319 ALNVGKILLNEGINV
-334 FVVNLPKKMD
+334 YVVHLPKKMD

-350 EYGEDA
+350 EYGNEA
-356 FKSFVDGQKQSYV
+356 FKSFVDSQKQSFV
-369 AFKAQ
+369 GFKAQ

-381 NNDLKHDQHLEELIQ
+381 NNDLKHEQHLEELIN
-396 DLNLIRSEFLRK
+396 DINLIRSDFLRK
-408 KVLQQIA
+408 KVLQQVA
-415 DLYKVDVNSLKNR
+415 DLYKVDVNSLKNQ
-428 LAPTIVQNSIDY
+428 LSPNIVQNTIDY
-440 NYNVPEIKEKKQD
+440 DQYVPDFKEKKLD

-460 AILKHFMNHKQLFLE
+460 ALIKHFMNQKQLFLE

-516 EEHQVMETVMY
+516 EDHNIMETVMY
-527 LDSMLINDEPEKDE
+527 LDSLLINDDPESE
-541 MEDYIEVISPSVDQE
+541 EIEDYINIISPE
-556 LTIEYL
+556 EIKENTIEYL
-562 NEQLNRAMQMGDL
+562 NEQLNKAMQSGDM

-583 QIIQFNRNRM
+583 QIVQYNRNRM

>member
-1 MMRIEQETINEIR
+1 MRIEQELINEIR

-71 QFIQEIKS
+71 QFIQEIKGI
-79 VSFIDA
+79 SFVDA
-85 VSELGNRVGIH
+85 VRELGDKVDIH
-96 IEQETTSHD
+96 IEQQETAPT
-105 TSEIVDDHIKMI
+105 EGIVDDHIKMI

-125 NFHYILKHT
+125 NYHYILKHT

-140 LAYLKSRGF
+140 LNYLKSRGF
-149 TDELINDRKIGY
+149 TEELINDRKIGY
-161 SPNHAKFTHDFLE
+161 APNHSKFTHDFLE
-174 KNGYEAVLAYE
+174 KNGYDAVLAYE

-206 IFPLQNFQGKTVGFS
+206 IFPLLNFQGKTVGFS

-250 DRARKA
+250 DRARKF

-267 GFMDVIKASE
+267 GFMDVIKSFE
-277 ANIKQVVA
+277 ADIKQVVA
-285 TMGTALSKEHI
+285 TMGTALSREHVT
-296 IMVKKLASNV
+296 MVKKLASNV
-306 TLLYDGDFAGTEA
+306 TLLYDGDFAGKEA
-319 ALNVGKSLLTEGLNV
+319 AINVGKDLLNEGLNV
-334 FVVNLPKKMD
+334 FVVNLPKTMD

-350 EYGEDA
+350 EYGSDA
-356 FKSFVDGQKQSYV
+356 FKSFVEGQKQSYV
-369 AFKAQ
+369 TFKAQ

-381 NNDLKHDQHLEELIQ
+381 NNDLKHEQHIEELIH
-396 DLNLIRSEFLRK
+396 DINLIQSEFLRK
-408 KVLQQIA
+408 KVLQQVA
-415 DLYKVDVNSLKNR
+415 DLYKVDLNSLKNR
-428 LAPTIVQNSIDY
+428 LSPNIVQNYTDY
-440 NYNVPEIKEKKQD
+440 NNFVPEMKEKKLD
-453 KVGRAEQ
+453 KIGRAEQ
-460 AILKHFMNHKQLFLE
+460 ALLKHFMNHKQLFLE

-516 EEHQVMETVMY
+516 EEHQIIETVMY
-527 LDSMLINDEPEKDE
+527 LDSLLINDEPETE
-541 MEDYIEVISPSVDQE
+541 EIEDYIRIISPNEHKENS
-556 LTIEYL
+556 IEYL
-562 NEQLNRAMQMGDL
+562 NQQLNKAMQAGDI

-583 QIIQFNRNRM
+583 QIVQYNRNRM

>member
-1 MMRIEQETINEIR
+1 MRIEQELINEIR

-71 QFIQEIKS
+71 QFIQEIKGI
-79 VSFIDA
+79 SFVDA
-85 VSELGNRVGIH
+85 VRELGDKVDIH
-96 IEQETTSHD
+96 IEQQETAPT
-105 TSEIVDDHIKMI
+105 EGIVDDHIKMI

-125 NFHYILKHT
+125 NYHYILKHT

-140 LAYLKSRGF
+140 LNYLKSRGF
-149 TDELINDRKIGY
+149 TEELINARKIGY
-161 SPNHAKFTHDFLE
+161 APNHSKFTHDFLE
-174 KNGYEAVLAYE
+174 KNGYDAVLAYE

-206 IFPLQNFQGKTVGFS
+206 IFPLLNFQGKTVGFS

-245 MLYNI
+245 MLYNV
-250 DRARKA
+250 DRARKF

-267 GFMDVIKASE
+267 GFMDVIKSFE
-277 ANIKQVVA
+277 ADIKQVVA
-285 TMGTALSKEHI
+285 TMGTALSREHVT
-296 IMVKKLASNV
+296 MVKKLASNV
-306 TLLYDGDFAGTEA
+306 TLLYDGDFAGKEA
-319 ALNVGKSLLTEGLNV
+319 AINVGKDLLNEGLNV
-334 FVVNLPKKMD
+334 FVVNLPKTMD

-350 EYGEDA
+350 EYGSDA
-356 FKSFVDGQKQSYV
+356 FKSFVEGQKQSYV
-369 AFKAQ
+369 TFKAQ

-381 NNDLKHDQHLEELIQ
+381 NNDLKHEQHIEELIH
-396 DLNLIRSEFLRK
+396 DINLIQSEFLRK
-408 KVLQQIA
+408 KVLQQVA

-428 LAPTIVQNSIDY
+428 LSPNIVQNYTDY
-440 NYNVPEIKEKKQD
+440 NNFVPEMKEKKLD
-453 KVGRAEQ
+453 KIGRAEQ
-460 AILKHFMNHKQLFLE
+460 ALLKHFMNHKQLFLE

-516 EEHQVMETVMY
+516 EEHQIIETVMY
-527 LDSMLINDEPEKDE
+527 LDSLLINDEPETE
-541 MEDYIEVISPSVDQE
+541 EIEDYIRIICPNEHKENS
-556 LTIEYL
+556 IEYL
-562 NEQLNRAMQMGDL
+562 NQQLNKAMQAGDI

-583 QIIQFNRNRM
+583 QIVQYNRNRM

>member
-1 MMRIEQETINEIR
+1 
-14 EKNDILDVVS
+14 
-24 EYVKLEKRGRNYI
+24 
-37 GLCPFHDEKTPSF
+37 
-50 SVSEDKQI
+50 
-58 CHCFGCKKGGNVF
+58 
-71 QFIQEIKS
+71 
-79 VSFIDA
+79 
-85 VSELGNRVGIH
+85 
-96 IEQETTSHD
+96 
-105 TSEIVDDHIKMI
+105 MI
-117 EMHELMAN
+117 EKLDMHQTIRN
-125 NFHYILKHT
+125 T
-134 EEGEAA
+134 E
-140 LAYLKSRGF
+140 
-149 TDELINDRKIGY
+149 ELINDRKIGY
-161 SPNHAKFTHDFLE
+161 APNHSKFTHDFLE
-174 KNGYEAVLAYE
+174 KNGYDALLAYE

-206 IFPLQNFQGKTVGFS
+206 IFPLLNFQGKTVGFS

-250 DRARKA
+250 DRARKF

-267 GFMDVIKASE
+267 GFMDVIKSFE
-277 ANIKQVVA
+277 ADIKQVVA
-285 TMGTALSKEHI
+285 TMGTALSREHVT
-296 IMVKKLASNV
+296 MVKKLASNV
-306 TLLYDGDFAGTEA
+306 TLLYDGDFAGKEA
-319 ALNVGKSLLTEGLNV
+319 AINVGKDLLNEGLNV
-334 FVVNLPKKMD
+334 FVVNLPKTMD

-350 EYGEDA
+350 EYGSDA
-356 FKSFVDGQKQSYV
+356 FKSFVEGQKQSYV

-381 NNDLKHDQHLEELIQ
+381 NNDLKHEQHIEELIH
-396 DLNLIRSEFLRK
+396 DINLIQSEFLRK
-408 KVLQQIA
+408 KVLQQVA

-428 LAPTIVQNSIDY
+428 LSPNIVQNYTDY
-440 NYNVPEIKEKKQD
+440 NNFVPEMKEKKLD

-460 AILKHFMNHKQLFLE
+460 ALLKHFMNHKQLFLE

-516 EEHQVMETVMY
+516 EEHQIIETVMY
-527 LDSMLINDEPEKDE
+527 LDSLLINDEPETE
-541 MEDYIEVISPSVDQE
+541 EIEDYIRIISPNEHKENS
-556 LTIEYL
+556 IEYL
-562 NEQLNRAMQMGDL
+562 NQQLNKAMQAGDI

-583 QIIQFNRNRM
+583 QIVQYNRNRM

>member
-1 MMRIEQETINEIR
+1 MRIEQELINEIR

-71 QFIQEIKS
+71 QFIQEIKGI
-79 VSFIDA
+79 SFVDA
-85 VSELGNRVGIH
+85 VRELGDKVDIH
-96 IEQETTSHD
+96 IEQQETAPT
-105 TSEIVDDHIKMI
+105 EGIVDDHIKMI

-125 NFHYILKHT
+125 NYHYILKHT

-140 LAYLKSRGF
+140 LNYLKSRGF
-149 TDELINDRKIGY
+149 TEELINDRKIGY
-161 SPNHAKFTHDFLE
+161 APNHSKFTHDFLE
-174 KNGYEAVLAYE
+174 KNGYDAVLAYE

-206 IFPLQNFQGKTVGFS
+206 IFPLLNFQGKTVGFS

-250 DRARKA
+250 NRARKF

-267 GFMDVIKASE
+267 GFMDVIKSFE
-277 ANIKQVVA
+277 ADIKQVVA
-285 TMGTALSKEHI
+285 TMGTALSREHVT
-296 IMVKKLASNV
+296 MVKKLASNV
-306 TLLYDGDFAGTEA
+306 TLLYDGDFAGKEA
-319 ALNVGKSLLTEGLNV
+319 AINVGKDLLNEGLNV
-334 FVVNLPKKMD
+334 FVVNLPKTMD

-350 EYGEDA
+350 EYGSDA
-356 FKSFVDGQKQSYV
+356 FKSFVEGQKQSYV
-369 AFKAQ
+369 TFKAQ

-381 NNDLKHDQHLEELIQ
+381 NNDLKHEQHIEELIH
-396 DLNLIRSEFLRK
+396 DINLIQSEFLRK
-408 KVLQQIA
+408 KVLQQVA

-428 LAPTIVQNSIDY
+428 LSPNIVQNYTDY
-440 NYNVPEIKEKKQD
+440 NNFVPEMKEKKLD
-453 KVGRAEQ
+453 KIGRAEQ
-460 AILKHFMNHKQLFLE
+460 ALLKHFMNHKQLFLE

-516 EEHQVMETVMY
+516 EELQIIETVMY
-527 LDSMLINDEPEKDE
+527 LDSLLINDEPETE
-541 MEDYIEVISPSVDQE
+541 EIEDYIRIICPNEHKENS
-556 LTIEYL
+556 IEYL
-562 NEQLNRAMQMGDL
+562 NQQLNKAMQAGDI

-583 QIIQFNRNRM
+583 QIVQYNRNRM

>member
-1 MMRIEQETINEIR
+1 MRIEQETINEIR

-71 QFIQEIKS
+71 QFIQEIKEIPF
-79 VSFIDA
+79 VEA
-85 VSELGNRVGIH
+85 VKELGSRVDIH
-96 IEQETTSHD
+96 VESDEPSS
-105 TSEIVDDHIKMI
+105 SEAIVDDHIKMI

-134 EEGEAA
+134 EEGEEA

-161 SPNHAKFTHDFLE
+161 SPNHSKFTHDFLE
-174 KNGYEAVLAYE
+174 KNGYDAVLAFE

-206 IFPLQNFQGKTVGFS
+206 IFPLLNFQGKTVGFS

-227 QSPKYLNSP
+227 QTPKYLNSP

-250 DRARKA
+250 DRARKF

-267 GFMDVIKASE
+267 GFMDVIKADQ
-277 ANIKQVVA
+277 ADIKQVVA

-306 TLLYDGDFAGTEA
+306 TLLYDGDFAGNEA
-319 ALNVGKSLLTEGLNV
+319 ALNVGKILLNEGINV
-334 FVVNLPKKMD
+334 YVVHLPKKMD

-350 EYGEDA
+350 EYGNEA
-356 FKSFVDGQKQSYV
+356 FKSFVDSQKQSFV
-369 AFKAQ
+369 GFKAQ

-381 NNDLKHDQHLEELIQ
+381 NNDLKHEQHLEELIN
-396 DLNLIRSEFLRK
+396 DINLIRSDFLRK
-408 KVLQQIA
+408 KVLQQVA
-415 DLYKVDVNSLKNR
+415 DLYKVDVNSLKNQ
-428 LAPTIVQNSIDY
+428 LSPNIVQNTIDY
-440 NYNVPEIKEKKQD
+440 DQYVPDFKEKKLD

-460 AILKHFMNHKQLFLE
+460 ALIKHFMNQKQLFLE

-499 YYKNNDVFNISD
+499 YYKNNDIFNISD

-516 EEHQVMETVMY
+516 EDHNIMETVMY
-527 LDSMLINDEPEKDE
+527 LDSLLINDDPESE
-541 MEDYIEVISPSVDQE
+541 EIEDYINVISPE
-556 LTIEYL
+556 EIKENTIEYL
-562 NEQLNRAMQMGDL
+562 NEQLNKAMQSGDM

-583 QIIQFNRNRM
+583 QIVQYNRNRM

>member
-1 MMRIEQETINEIR
+1 MRIEQETINEIR

-24 EYVKLEKRGRNYI
+24 EYVKLEKKGRNYI

-71 QFIQEIKS
+71 QFIQEIKDIPF
-79 VSFIDA
+79 VEA
-85 VSELGNRVGIH
+85 VKELGSRVDIH
-96 IEQETTSHD
+96 VESNEPSS
-105 TSEIVDDHIKMI
+105 SEAIVDDHIKMI

-134 EEGEAA
+134 EEGEEA

-161 SPNHAKFTHDFLE
+161 SPNHSKFTHDFLE
-174 KNGYEAVLAYE
+174 KNGYDAVLAFE

-206 IFPLQNFQGKTVGFS
+206 IFPLLNFQGKTVGFS

-227 QSPKYLNSP
+227 QTPKYLNSP

-250 DRARKA
+250 DRARKF

-267 GFMDVIKASE
+267 GFMDVIKADQ
-277 ANIKQVVA
+277 ADIKQVVA

-306 TLLYDGDFAGTEA
+306 TLLYDGDFAGNEA
-319 ALNVGKSLLTEGLNV
+319 ALNVGKILLNEGINV
-334 FVVNLPKKMD
+334 YVVHLPKKMD

-350 EYGEDA
+350 EYGNEA
-356 FKSFVDGQKQSYV
+356 FKSFVDSQKQSFV
-369 AFKAQ
+369 GFKAQ

-381 NNDLKHDQHLEELIQ
+381 NNDLKHEQHLEELIN
-396 DLNLIRSEFLRK
+396 DINLIRSDFLRK
-408 KVLQQIA
+408 KVLQQVA
-415 DLYKVDVNSLKNR
+415 DLYKVDVNSLKNQ
-428 LAPTIVQNSIDY
+428 LSPNIVQNTIDY
-440 NYNVPEIKEKKQD
+440 DQYVPDFKEKKLD

-460 AILKHFMNHKQLFLE
+460 ALIKHFMNQKQLFLE

-516 EEHQVMETVMY
+516 EDHNIMETVMY
-527 LDSMLINDEPEKDE
+527 LDSFLINDDPESE
-541 MEDYIEVISPSVDQE
+541 EIEDYINIISPE
-556 LTIEYL
+556 EIKENTIEYL
-562 NEQLNRAMQMGDL
+562 NEQLNKAMQSGDM

-583 QIIQFNRNRM
+583 QIVQYNRNRM

>member
-1 MMRIEQETINEIR
+1 MRIEQELINEIR

-71 QFIQEIKS
+71 QFIQEIKGI
-79 VSFIDA
+79 SFVDA
-85 VSELGNRVGIH
+85 VRELGDKVDIH
-96 IEQETTSHD
+96 IEQQETAPT
-105 TSEIVDDHIKMI
+105 EGIVDDHIKMI

-125 NFHYILKHT
+125 NYHYILKHT

-140 LAYLKSRGF
+140 LNYLKSRGF
-149 TDELINDRKIGY
+149 TEELINDRKIGY
-161 SPNHAKFTHDFLE
+161 APNHSKFTHDFLE
-174 KNGYEAVLAYE
+174 KNGYDAVLAYE

-206 IFPLQNFQGKTVGFS
+206 IFPLFNFQGKTVGFS

-250 DRARKA
+250 DRARKF

-267 GFMDVIKASE
+267 GFMDVIKSFE
-277 ANIKQVVA
+277 ADIKQVVA
-285 TMGTALSKEHI
+285 TMGTALSREHVT
-296 IMVKKLASNV
+296 MVKKLASNV
-306 TLLYDGDFAGTEA
+306 TLLYDGDFAGKEA
-319 ALNVGKSLLTEGLNV
+319 AINVGKDLLNEGLNV
-334 FVVNLPKKMD
+334 FVVNLPKTMD

-350 EYGEDA
+350 EYGSDA
-356 FKSFVDGQKQSYV
+356 FKSFVEGQKQSYV
-369 AFKAQ
+369 TFKAQ

-381 NNDLKHDQHLEELIQ
+381 NNDLKHEQHIEELIH
-396 DLNLIRSEFLRK
+396 DINLIQSEFLRK
-408 KVLQQIA
+408 KVLQQVA

-428 LAPTIVQNSIDY
+428 LSPNIVQNYTDY
-440 NYNVPEIKEKKQD
+440 NNFVPEMKEKKLD
-453 KVGRAEQ
+453 KIGRAEQ
-460 AILKHFMNHKQLFLE
+460 ALLKHFMNHKQLFLE

-516 EEHQVMETVMY
+516 EEHQIIETVMY
-527 LDSMLINDEPEKDE
+527 LDSLLINDEPETE
-541 MEDYIEVISPSVDQE
+541 EIEDYIRIISPNEHKENS
-556 LTIEYL
+556 IEYL
-562 NEQLNRAMQMGDL
+562 NQQLNKAMQAGDI

-583 QIIQFNRNRM
+583 QIVQYNRNRM

>member
-1 MMRIEQETINEIR
+1 MRIEQELINEIR

-71 QFIQEIKS
+71 QFIQEIKGI
-79 VSFIDA
+79 SFVDA
-85 VSELGNRVGIH
+85 VRELGDKVDIH
-96 IEQETTSHD
+96 IEQQETAPT
-105 TSEIVDDHIKMI
+105 EGIVDDHIKMI

-125 NFHYILKHT
+125 NYHYILKHT

-140 LAYLKSRGF
+140 LNYLKSRGF
-149 TDELINDRKIGY
+149 TEELINDRKIGY
-161 SPNHAKFTHDFLE
+161 APNHSKFTHDFLE
-174 KNGYEAVLAYE
+174 KNGYDAVLAYE

-206 IFPLQNFQGKTVGFS
+206 IFPLLNFQGKTVGFS

-245 MLYNI
+245 MLYNV
-250 DRARKA
+250 DRARKF

-267 GFMDVIKASE
+267 GFMDVIKSFE
-277 ANIKQVVA
+277 ADIKQVVA
-285 TMGTALSKEHI
+285 TMGTALSREHVT
-296 IMVKKLASNV
+296 MVKKLASNV
-306 TLLYDGDFAGTEA
+306 TLLYDGDFAGKEA
-319 ALNVGKSLLTEGLNV
+319 AINVGKDLLNEGLNV
-334 FVVNLPKKMD
+334 FVVNLPKTMD

-350 EYGEDA
+350 EYGSDA
-356 FKSFVDGQKQSYV
+356 FKSFVEGQKQSYV
-369 AFKAQ
+369 TFKAQ

-381 NNDLKHDQHLEELIQ
+381 NNDLKHEQHIEELIH
-396 DLNLIRSEFLRK
+396 DINLIQSEFLRK
-408 KVLQQIA
+408 KVLQQVA

-428 LAPTIVQNSIDY
+428 LSPNIVQNYTDY
-440 NYNVPEIKEKKQD
+440 NNFVPEMKEKKLD
-453 KVGRAEQ
+453 KIGRAEQ
-460 AILKHFMNHKQLFLE
+460 ALLKHFMNHKQLFLE

-516 EEHQVMETVMY
+516 EEHQIIETVMY
-527 LDSMLINDEPEKDE
+527 LDSLLINDEPETE
-541 MEDYIEVISPSVDQE
+541 EIEDYIRIICPNEHKENS
-556 LTIEYL
+556 IEYL
-562 NEQLNRAMQMGDL
+562 NQQLNKAMQAGDI

-583 QIIQFNRNRM
+583 QIVQYNRNRM

>member
-1 MMRIEQETINEIR
+1 MRIEQETINEIR

-71 QFIQEIKS
+71 QFIQEIKEIPF
-79 VSFIDA
+79 VEA
-85 VSELGNRVGIH
+85 VKELGSRVDIH
-96 IEQETTSHD
+96 VESNEPSS
-105 TSEIVDDHIKMI
+105 SEAIVDDHIKMI

-134 EEGEAA
+134 EEGEEA

-161 SPNHAKFTHDFLE
+161 SPNHSKFTHDFLE
-174 KNGYEAVLAYE
+174 KNGYDAVLAFE

-206 IFPLQNFQGKTVGFS
+206 IFPLLNFQGKTVGFS

-227 QSPKYLNSP
+227 QTPKYLNSP

-250 DRARKA
+250 DRARKF

-267 GFMDVIKASE
+267 GFMDVIKADQ
-277 ANIKQVVA
+277 ADIKQVVA

-306 TLLYDGDFAGTEA
+306 TLLYDGDFAGNEA
-319 ALNVGKSLLTEGLNV
+319 ALNVGKILLNEGINV
-334 FVVNLPKKMD
+334 YVVHLPKKMD

-350 EYGEDA
+350 EYGNEA
-356 FKSFVDGQKQSYV
+356 FKSFVDSQKQSFV
-369 AFKAQ
+369 GFKAQ

-381 NNDLKHDQHLEELIQ
+381 NNDLKHEQHLEELIN
-396 DLNLIRSEFLRK
+396 DINLIRSDFLRK
-408 KVLQQIA
+408 KVLQQVA
-415 DLYKVDVNSLKNR
+415 DLYKVDVNSLKNQ
-428 LAPTIVQNSIDY
+428 LSPNIVQNTIDY
-440 NYNVPEIKEKKQD
+440 DQYVPDFKEKKLD

-460 AILKHFMNHKQLFLE
+460 ALIKHFMNQKQLFLE

-516 EEHQVMETVMY
+516 EDHNIMETVMY
-527 LDSMLINDEPEKDE
+527 LDSLLINDDPESE
-541 MEDYIEVISPSVDQE
+541 EIEDYINIISPE
-556 LTIEYL
+556 EIKENTIEYL
-562 NEQLNRAMQMGDL
+562 NEQLNKAMQSGDM

-583 QIIQFNRNRM
+583 QIVQYNRNRM

>member
-1 MMRIEQETINEIR
+1 MRIEQELINEIR

-71 QFIQEIKS
+71 QFIQEIKGI
-79 VSFIDA
+79 SFVDA
-85 VSELGNRVGIH
+85 VRELGDKVDIH
-96 IEQETTSHD
+96 IEQQETAPT
-105 TSEIVDDHIKMI
+105 EGIVDDHIKMI

-125 NFHYILKHT
+125 NYHYILKHT

-140 LAYLKSRGF
+140 LNYLKSRGF
-149 TDELINDRKIGY
+149 TEELINDRKIGY
-161 SPNHAKFTHDFLE
+161 APNHSKFTHDFLE
-174 KNGYEAVLAYE
+174 KNGYDAVLAYE

-206 IFPLQNFQGKTVGFS
+206 IFPLLNFQGKAVGFS

-250 DRARKA
+250 DRARKF

-267 GFMDVIKASE
+267 GFMDVIKSFE
-277 ANIKQVVA
+277 ADIKQVVA
-285 TMGTALSKEHI
+285 TMGTALSREHVT
-296 IMVKKLASNV
+296 MVKKLASNV
-306 TLLYDGDFAGTEA
+306 TLLYDGDFAGKEA
-319 ALNVGKSLLTEGLNV
+319 AINVGKDLLNEGLNV
-334 FVVNLPKKMD
+334 FVVNLPKTMD

-350 EYGEDA
+350 EYGSDA
-356 FKSFVDGQKQSYV
+356 FKSFVEGQKQSYV
-369 AFKAQ
+369 TFKAQ

-381 NNDLKHDQHLEELIQ
+381 NNDLKHEQHIEELIH
-396 DLNLIRSEFLRK
+396 DINLIQSEFLRK
-408 KVLQQIA
+408 KVLQQVA

-428 LAPTIVQNSIDY
+428 LSPNIVQNYTDY
-440 NYNVPEIKEKKQD
+440 NNFVPEMKEKKLD
-453 KVGRAEQ
+453 KIGRAEQ
-460 AILKHFMNHKQLFLE
+460 ALLKHFMNHKQLFLE

-516 EEHQVMETVMY
+516 EEHQIIETVMY
-527 LDSMLINDEPEKDE
+527 LDSLLINDEPETE
-541 MEDYIEVISPSVDQE
+541 EIEDYIRIICPNEHKENS
-556 LTIEYL
+556 IEYL
-562 NEQLNRAMQMGDL
+562 NQQLNKAMQAGDI

-583 QIIQFNRNRM
+583 QIVQYNRNRM

>member
-1 MMRIEQETINEIR
+1 MRIEQETINEIR

-71 QFIQEIKS
+71 QFIQEIKDIPF
-79 VSFIDA
+79 VEA
-85 VSELGNRVGIH
+85 VKELGSRVDIH
-96 IEQETTSHD
+96 VESNEPSS
-105 TSEIVDDHIKMI
+105 SEAIVDDHIKMI

-134 EEGEAA
+134 EEGEEA

-149 TDELINDRKIGY
+149 TDDLINDRKIGY
-161 SPNHAKFTHDFLE
+161 SPNHSKFTHDFLE
-174 KNGYEAVLAYE
+174 KNGYDAVLAFE

-206 IFPLQNFQGKTVGFS
+206 IFPLLNFQGKTVGFS

-227 QSPKYLNSP
+227 QTPKYLNSP

-250 DRARKA
+250 DRARKF

-267 GFMDVIKASE
+267 GFMDVIKADQ
-277 ANIKQVVA
+277 ADIKQVVA

-306 TLLYDGDFAGTEA
+306 TLLYDGDFAGNEA
-319 ALNVGKSLLTEGLNV
+319 ALNVGKILLNEGINV
-334 FVVNLPKKMD
+334 YVVHLPKKLD

-350 EYGEDA
+350 EYGNEA
-356 FKSFVDGQKQSYV
+356 FKSFVDSQKQSFV
-369 AFKAQ
+369 GFKAQ

-381 NNDLKHDQHLEELIQ
+381 NNDLKHEQHLEELIN
-396 DLNLIRSEFLRK
+396 DINLIRSDFLRK
-408 KVLQQIA
+408 KVLQQVA
-415 DLYKVDVNSLKNR
+415 DLYKVDVNSLKNQ
-428 LAPTIVQNSIDY
+428 LSPNIVQNTIDY
-440 NYNVPEIKEKKQD
+440 DQYVPDFKEKKLD

-460 AILKHFMNHKQLFLE
+460 ALIKHFMNQKQLFLE

-516 EEHQVMETVMY
+516 EDHNIMETVMY
-527 LDSMLINDEPEKDE
+527 LDSLLINDDPESE
-541 MEDYIEVISPSVDQE
+541 EIEDYINIISPE
-556 LTIEYL
+556 EIKENTIEYL
-562 NEQLNRAMQMGDL
+562 NEQLNKAMQSGDM

-583 QIIQFNRNRM
+583 QIVQYNRNRM